1 MRLSRNR
8 FLGCAARAKADNLG
22 LMCGRYSLTTP
33 AEAMTR
39 LFGVTLPLPNFPPRY
54 NIAPTQDAP
63 VVRAAAGGGRE
74 FALLRWGLVP
84 SWSKGPDPAYSMI
97 NARAETVAEKPAYR
111 NAFKQRRCL
120 VPADGFYEWR
130 AEGKRKQPFFVR
142 LKTGG
147 PLAFAGLWER
157 WEKSGLAPIQSFVIV
172 VTEANELMRA
182 IHERMPVILH
192 PSIFDA
198 WLDPKTAPAAA
209 QALLRPYDP
218 DAMEAFPV
226 SARVNSPR
234 HDDPD
239 CIAPLVA

>member
-8 FLGCAARAKADNLG
+8 FLGCAARPNADILAP
-22 LMCGRYSLTTP
+22 MCGRYSLTTP
-33 AEAMTR
+33 AEAMAR
-39 LFGVTLPLPNFPPRY
+39 LFRVTMPLPNFPPRY

-63 VVRAAAGGGRE
+63 VVRAAAEGARE

-111 NAFKQRRCL
+111 SAFKQRRCL

-130 AEGKRKQPFFVR
+130 AEGKRKQPFFIR
-142 LKTGG
+142 LKGGG

-157 WEKSGLAPIQSFVIV
+157 WEKPDAAPIQSFAIV
-172 VTEANELMRA
+172 VTDANEMMRP

-192 PSIFDA
+192 PSDFDA
-198 WLDPKTAPAAA
+198 WLDAKTPPAEA

-218 DAMEAFPV
+218 EAMEAFPV
-226 SARVNSPR
+226 STRVNSPR
-234 HDDPD
+234 NDDPD
-239 CIAPLVA
+239 CVAPLVA

>member
-1 MRLSRNR
+1 
-8 FLGCAARAKADNLG
+8 
-22 LMCGRYSLTTP
+22 
-33 AEAMTR
+33 
-39 LFGVTLPLPNFPPRY
+39 
-54 NIAPTQDAP
+54 
-63 VVRAAAGGGRE
+63 
-74 FALLRWGLVP
+74 
-84 SWSKGPDPAYSMI
+84 MI

-130 AEGKRKQPFFVR
+130 AEGKRKQPFFIR
-142 LKTGG
+142 LKDGS

-157 WEKSGLAPIQSFVIV
+157 WEKPGAAPIQSFTIV
-172 VTEANELMRA
+172 VTQANEMMRA

-192 PSIFDA
+192 PSVFDA
-198 WLDPKTAPAAA
+198 WLDATTPAAEA

-226 SARVNSPR
+226 STRVNSPR
-234 HDDPD
+234 NDDPD